1 MNTYLAKI
9 LTQVKTIIIPGLGA
23 LTVTNER
30 TGEIMFMSYL
40 KFDDGELAKFIAEEE
55 GIELNEA
62 KNQLAKYVREI
73 QATLDKGE
81 NFDLFQ
87 FGRFTKI
94 AGETTFVPWSEIN
107 GSVVEEEPKNEI
119 ETSSDSVTE
128 EPQTK
133 ENQSLEIEK
142 SIENEEIQSP
152 SLDDIL
158 NRVDES
164 EIEIKNE
171 IIPEKTSELHTE
183 KTDIQEIEEQQN
195 DSDITQIEEE
205 NKTANSEDKEKI
217 EILPN
222 ENAYITPQELE
233 EKEIVTIETSNQ
245 SEEKNQVIMPE
256 KPKKGFRFWM
266 LFVILPILFVTG
278 IGIYVIYES
287 MRAVTPA
294 LKENLKE
301 KFEETVGADEEFVD
315 EMFDDTTQNNS
326 NETIE
331 KTEEPVVEE
340 NVIKEEKIE
349 KPVKQKTPVEKPSV
363 PVSNVDFPFQIII
376 GSFSSEANAQKLA
389 QSEGAKYLGKIG
401 GMHLVS
407 LGGYNSMQE
416 AQQALKNSGKK
427 GWVKKM

>member
-171 IIPEKTSELHTE
+171 IIPETTSELHTE
-183 KTDIQEIEEQQN
+183 KTDIQE
-195 DSDITQIEEE
+195 IEEE

-301 KFEETVGADEEFVD
+301 KFEETVDADEEFVD

-349 KPVKQKTPVEKPSV
+349 KQVKQKTPVEKPSV
-363 PVSNVDFPFQIII
+363 PVSNVDLPFQIII

>member
-23 LTVTNER
+23 LTITNER

-87 FGRFTKI
+87 FGRFTKT
-94 AGETTFVPWSEIN
+94 AGETTFIPWSEIN

-171 IIPEKTSELHTE
+171 IIPETTSELHTE
-183 KTDIQEIEEQQN
+183 KTDIQEIEEKQN

-349 KPVKQKTPVEKPSV
+349 KQVKQKTPVEKPSV
-363 PVSNVDFPFQIII
+363 PVSNVDLPFQIII

-407 LGGYNSMQE
+407 LGGYSSMQE

>member
-87 FGRFTKI
+87 FGRFTKT

-107 GSVVEEEPKNEI
+107 GSVIEEDPKNEI

-128 EPQTK
+128 EPQTN

-164 EIEIKNE
+164 EIEIKDE
-171 IIPEKTSELHTE
+171 IIPETTSELYTE
-183 KTDIQEIEEQQN
+183 KTDIKEVEKQLN
-195 DSDITQIEEE
+195 DTEITQTVEE
-205 NKTANSEDKEKI
+205 NKTTNSEEKEKI
-217 EILPN
+217 EIHPN

-245 SEEKNQVIMPE
+245 SEEKKQVIMPE

-301 KFEETVGADEEFVD
+301 KFEETVGAEEEFVD
-315 EMFDDTTQNNS
+315 EMFDDTTQIHT

-340 NVIKEEKIE
+340 NVVKEEKIE

-363 PVSNVDFPFQIII
+363 PVSNVDAPFQIII
-376 GSFSSEANAQKLA
+376 GSFSSEANAQKLV
-389 QSEGAKYLGKIG
+389 QSEGAKYIGNIG